1 MEKSISQEER
11 IRRAEEIY
19 SRRRYNNRY
28 GESLYRSGETR
39 NRYQPQETRKIKGK
53 MINKMIIQMIVCVII
68 YTCIYMLQYSNY
80 LFSKDMVDKTKEV
93 LSYDISIENLY
104 NKSNEFFSEL
114 QKKFNLVVNNEQN
127 DNVNEKVQNE
137 NTEEANIE
145 NTNTN
150 TENGEVNNENSDN
163 VENSE
168 ISQDTNNEANQNS
181 EQLAVGGADETQPE
195 EEKSQE
201 EQDIDYVKQNVSIIW
216 PIKGVITSRFGNR
229 TPTEIVTANHKGL
242 DIAGNTGDNIVS
254 AMDGTVVQ
262 YSEEGD
268 YGKHLRI
275 QNGEVLTLYAH
286 CSELLVQEGS
296 TVKQGDV
303 IMAVGSTGNS
313 TGPHLHF
320 EVRKFGIAVDP
331 IPYLQG
337 DGLQDENNNTIA
349 NVIGNTENVT

>member
-104 NKSNEFFSEL
+104 NKSNEFFLNL
-114 QKKFNLVVNNEQN
+114 QKKFNWGVNNEQN
-127 DNVNEKVQNE
+127 DNVNEEAQDQ
-137 NTEEANIE
+137 NTEETNIE
-145 NTNTN
+145 NSNAESSENTS
-150 TENGEVNNENSDN
+150 EANNENVD
-163 VENSE
+163 NSE
-168 ISQDTNNEANQNS
+168 ISQNDASTEVTNNDTT
-181 EQLAVGGADETQPE
+181 QLAVGGADETQQE

-201 EQDIDYVKQNVSIIW
+201 EQDIEYVKQNVSIIW

-242 DIAGNTGDNIVS
+242 DIAGNMGDNIVS

-275 QNGEVLTLYAH
+275 QSGEVLTLYAH

-303 IMAVGSTGNS
+303 IAKVGATGRA

-320 EVRKFGIAVDP
+320 EIRRDDRFINPELIFGS
-331 IPYLQG
+331 L
-337 DGLQDENNNTIA
+337 
-349 NVIGNTENVT
+349 

>member
-104 NKSNEFFSEL
+104 NKSNEFFLNL
-114 QKKFNLVVNNEQN
+114 QKKINWGVNNEQN
-127 DNVNEKVQNE
+127 DNVNEEAQDQ
-137 NTEEANIE
+137 NTEETNIE
-145 NTNTN
+145 NSNA
-150 TENGEVNNENSDN
+150 ESSEANNENVD
-163 VENSE
+163 NSE
-168 ISQDTNNEANQNS
+168 ISQNDASTEVTNNDTT
-181 EQLAVGGADETQPE
+181 QLAVGGADETQQE

-201 EQDIDYVKQNVSIIW
+201 EQDIEYVKQNVSIIW

-242 DIAGNTGDNIVS
+242 DIAGNMGDNIVS

-275 QNGEVLTLYAH
+275 QSGEVLTLYAH

-303 IMAVGSTGNS
+303 IAKVGATGRA

-320 EVRKFGIAVDP
+320 EIRRDDRFINP
-331 IPYLQG
+331 ELILES
-337 DGLQDENNNTIA
+337 L
-349 NVIGNTENVT
+349 

>member
-19 SRRRYNNRY
+19 SRRRYNNRN

-53 MINKMIIQMIVCVII
+53 MIDKMIIQMIICVII

-104 NKSNEFFSEL
+104 NKSNEFFSNL
-114 QKKFNLVVNNEQN
+114 QKKFNWGVNNEKN
-127 DNVNEKVQNE
+127 DNVNEEVQKE
-137 NTEEANIE
+137 NTEEANTE
-145 NTNTN
+145 NTN
-150 TENGEVNNENSDN
+150 TENGEANNENSEN

-168 ISQDTNNEANQNS
+168 ISQDTDNDTNQNS
-181 EQLAVGGADETQPE
+181 EQLAVGGADETQQPE

-201 EQDIDYVKQNVSIIW
+201 EQDVDYVKQNVSIIW

-242 DIAGNTGDNIVS
+242 DIAGNMGDNIVS
-254 AMDGTVVQ
+254 AMEGTVVQ

-303 IMAVGSTGNS
+303 IAKIGATGRA

-320 EVRKFGIAVDP
+320 EIRRDDRFINPELILGS
-331 IPYLQG
+331 L
-337 DGLQDENNNTIA
+337 
-349 NVIGNTENVT
+349 

>member
-104 NKSNEFFSEL
+104 NKSNEFFLNL
-114 QKKFNLVVNNEQN
+114 QKKINWGVNNEQN
-127 DNVNEKVQNE
+127 DNVNEEAQDK
-137 NTEEANIE
+137 NTEETNIE
-145 NTNTN
+145 NSNAESSENTS
-150 TENGEVNNENSDN
+150 EANNENVD
-163 VENSE
+163 NSE
-168 ISQDTNNEANQNS
+168 ISQNDASTEVTNNDTTQP
-181 EQLAVGGADETQPE
+181 AVGGADETQQE

-201 EQDIDYVKQNVSIIW
+201 EQDIEYVKQNVSIIW

-242 DIAGNTGDNIVS
+242 DIAGNMGDNIVS

-275 QNGEVLTLYAH
+275 QSGEVLTLYAH

-303 IMAVGSTGNS
+303 IAKVGATGRA

-320 EVRKFGIAVDP
+320 EIRRDDRFINPELILGS
-331 IPYLQG
+331 L
-337 DGLQDENNNTIA
+337 
-349 NVIGNTENVT
+349 

>member
-104 NKSNEFFSEL
+104 NKSNEFFSNL
-114 QKKFNLVVNNEQN
+114 QKKFNWGVNNEQN
-127 DNVNEKVQNE
+127 DNVNVEAQDQ
-137 NTEEANIE
+137 NTEETNIE
-145 NTNTN
+145 NSNA
-150 TENGEVNNENSDN
+150 ESSEANNENVD
-163 VENSE
+163 NSE
-168 ISQDTNNEANQNS
+168 ISQNDASTEVTNNDTT
-181 EQLAVGGADETQPE
+181 QLAVGGADETQQE

-201 EQDIDYVKQNVSIIW
+201 EQDIEYVKQNVSIIW

-275 QNGEVLTLYAH
+275 QSGEVLTLYAH

-303 IMAVGSTGNS
+303 IAKVGATGRA

-320 EVRKFGIAVDP
+320 EIRRDDRFINPELILGS
-331 IPYLQG
+331 L
-337 DGLQDENNNTIA
+337 
-349 NVIGNTENVT
+349 

>member
-80 LFSKDMVDKTKEV
+80 LFSKDMVNKTKEV

-104 NKSNEFFSEL
+104 TKSNEFFSNL
-114 QKKFNLVVNNEQN
+114 QKKFNWGVNNEQN
-127 DNVNEKVQNE
+127 DNINAEAQDK
-137 NTEEANIE
+137 NTEETNIE
-145 NTNTN
+145 NSNA
-150 TENGEVNNENSDN
+150 ESSEANNENVD
-163 VENSE
+163 NSE
-168 ISQDTNNEANQNS
+168 ISQNDASTEVTNNDTT
-181 EQLAVGGADETQPE
+181 QLAVGGADETQQE
-195 EEKSQE
+195 EAKSQE
-201 EQDIDYVKQNVSIIW
+201 EQDIEYVKQNVSIIW

-242 DIAGNTGDNIVS
+242 DIAGNMGDNIVS

-275 QNGEVLTLYAH
+275 QSGEVLTLYAH

-303 IMAVGSTGNS
+303 IAKVGATGRA

-320 EVRKFGIAVDP
+320 EIRRDDRFINPELILGS
-331 IPYLQG
+331 L
-337 DGLQDENNNTIA
+337 
-349 NVIGNTENVT
+349 

>member
-104 NKSNEFFSEL
+104 NKSNEFFLNL
-114 QKKFNLVVNNEQN
+114 QKKFNWGVNNEQN
-127 DNVNEKVQNE
+127 DNVNEEAQDQ
-137 NTEEANIE
+137 NTEETNIE
-145 NTNTN
+145 NSNAESSENTS
-150 TENGEVNNENSDN
+150 EANNKN
-163 VENSE
+163 VDNSE
-168 ISQDTNNEANQNS
+168 ISQNDASTEVINNDTT
-181 EQLAVGGADETQPE
+181 QLAVGGADETQQE

-201 EQDIDYVKQNVSIIW
+201 EQDIEYVKQNVSIIW

-242 DIAGNTGDNIVS
+242 DIAGNMGDNIVS

-275 QNGEVLTLYAH
+275 QSGEVLTLYAH

-303 IMAVGSTGNS
+303 IAKVGATGRA

-320 EVRKFGIAVDP
+320 EIRRDDRFINPELILGS
-331 IPYLQG
+331 L
-337 DGLQDENNNTIA
+337 
-349 NVIGNTENVT
+349 

>member
-104 NKSNEFFSEL
+104 NKSNEFFLNL
-114 QKKFNLVVNNEQN
+114 QKKINWGVNNEQN
-127 DNVNEKVQNE
+127 DNVNEEAQDQ
-137 NTEEANIE
+137 NTEETNIE
-145 NTNTN
+145 NSNA
-150 TENGEVNNENSDN
+150 ESSEANNENVD
-163 VENSE
+163 NSE
-168 ISQDTNNEANQNS
+168 ISQNDASTEVTNNDTT
-181 EQLAVGGADETQPE
+181 QLAVGGADETQQE

-201 EQDIDYVKQNVSIIW
+201 EQDIEYVKQNVSIIW

-242 DIAGNTGDNIVS
+242 DIAGNMGDNIVS

-275 QNGEVLTLYAH
+275 QSGEVLTLYAH

-303 IMAVGSTGNS
+303 IAKVGATGRA

-320 EVRKFGIAVDP
+320 EIRRDDRFINPELILGS
-331 IPYLQG
+331 L
-337 DGLQDENNNTIA
+337 
-349 NVIGNTENVT
+349 

>member
-11 IRRAEEIY
+11 IRRAEKIY

-104 NKSNEFFSEL
+104 NKSNEFFLNL
-114 QKKFNLVVNNEQN
+114 QKKFNWGVNNEQN
-127 DNVNEKVQNE
+127 DNVNVEAQDQ
-137 NTEEANIE
+137 NTEETNIE
-145 NTNTN
+145 NSNAESSENTS
-150 TENGEVNNENSDN
+150 EANNENVD
-163 VENSE
+163 NSE
-168 ISQDTNNEANQNS
+168 ISQNDASTEVTNNDTT
-181 EQLAVGGADETQPE
+181 QLAVGGADETQQE

-201 EQDIDYVKQNVSIIW
+201 EQDIEYVKQNVSIIW

-254 AMDGTVVQ
+254 AMEGTVVQ

-303 IMAVGSTGNS
+303 IAKVGATGRA

-320 EVRKFGIAVDP
+320 EIRRDDRFINPELILGS
-331 IPYLQG
+331 L
-337 DGLQDENNNTIA
+337 
-349 NVIGNTENVT
+349 

>member
-39 NRYQPQETRKIKGK
+39 NRYQPQETRNIKGK

-104 NKSNEFFSEL
+104 NKSNEFFLNL
-114 QKKFNLVVNNEQN
+114 QKKINWGVNNEQN
-127 DNVNEKVQNE
+127 DNVNEEAQDQ
-137 NTEEANIE
+137 NTEETNIE
-145 NTNTN
+145 NSNA
-150 TENGEVNNENSDN
+150 ESSEANNENVDN
-163 VENSE
+163 SG
-168 ISQDTNNEANQNS
+168 ISQNDASTEVTNNDTT
-181 EQLAVGGADETQPE
+181 QLAVGGADETQQE

-201 EQDIDYVKQNVSIIW
+201 EQDIEYVKQNVSIIW

-242 DIAGNTGDNIVS
+242 DIAGNMGDNIVS

-275 QNGEVLTLYAH
+275 QSGEVLTLYAH

-303 IMAVGSTGNS
+303 IAKVGATGRA

-320 EVRKFGIAVDP
+320 EIRRDDRFINPELILGS
-331 IPYLQG
+331 L
-337 DGLQDENNNTIA
+337 
-349 NVIGNTENVT
+349 

>member
-19 SRRRYNNRY
+19 SRRRYNNRN

-53 MINKMIIQMIVCVII
+53 MIDKMIIQMIICVII

-104 NKSNEFFSEL
+104 NKSNEFFSNL
-114 QKKFNLVVNNEQN
+114 QKKFNWGVNNEKN
-127 DNVNEKVQNE
+127 DNVNEEVQKE
-137 NTEEANIE
+137 NTEEANTE
-145 NTNTN
+145 NTN
-150 TENGEVNNENSDN
+150 TENGEANNENSEN

-168 ISQDTNNEANQNS
+168 ISQDTDNDTNQNS
-181 EQLAVGGADETQPE
+181 EQLAVGGADETQQPE

-201 EQDIDYVKQNVSIIW
+201 EQDVEYVKQNVSIIW

-242 DIAGNTGDNIVS
+242 DIAGNMGDNIVS
-254 AMDGTVVQ
+254 AMEGTVVQ

-303 IMAVGSTGNS
+303 IAKIGATGRA

-320 EVRKFGIAVDP
+320 EIRRDDRFINPELILGS
-331 IPYLQG
+331 L
-337 DGLQDENNNTIA
+337 
-349 NVIGNTENVT
+349 

>member
-19 SRRRYNNRY
+19 SRRRYNNRN

-104 NKSNEFFSEL
+104 NKSNEFFLNL
-114 QKKFNLVVNNEQN
+114 QKKFNWGVNNEQN
-127 DNVNEKVQNE
+127 DNVNEEAQDQ
-137 NTEEANIE
+137 NTEETNIE
-145 NTNTN
+145 NSNAESSENTS
-150 TENGEVNNENSDN
+150 EANNENVD
-163 VENSE
+163 NSE
-168 ISQDTNNEANQNS
+168 ISQNDASTEVTNNDTT
-181 EQLAVGGADETQPE
+181 QLAVGGADETQQE

-201 EQDIDYVKQNVSIIW
+201 EQDIEYVKQNVSIIW

-242 DIAGNTGDNIVS
+242 DIAGNMGDDIVS

-303 IMAVGSTGNS
+303 IAKVGATGRA

-320 EVRKFGIAVDP
+320 EIRRDDRFINPELILGS
-331 IPYLQG
+331 L
-337 DGLQDENNNTIA
+337 
-349 NVIGNTENVT
+349 

>member
-53 MINKMIIQMIVCVII
+53 IINKMIIQMIVCVII

-104 NKSNEFFSEL
+104 NKSNEFFLNL
-114 QKKFNLVVNNEQN
+114 QKKINWGVNNEQN
-127 DNVNEKVQNE
+127 DNVNEEAQDQ
-137 NTEEANIE
+137 NTEETNIE
-145 NTNTN
+145 NSNVESSENTN
-150 TENGEVNNENSDN
+150 EANNENVD
-163 VENSE
+163 NSE
-168 ISQDTNNEANQNS
+168 ISQNDASTEVKNNDTT
-181 EQLAVGGADETQPE
+181 QLAVGGADETQQE

-201 EQDIDYVKQNVSIIW
+201 EQDIEYVKQNVSIIW

-242 DIAGNTGDNIVS
+242 DIAGNMGDNIVS

-275 QNGEVLTLYAH
+275 QSGEVLTLYAH

-303 IMAVGSTGNS
+303 IAKVGATGRA

-320 EVRKFGIAVDP
+320 EIRRDDRFINPELILGS
-331 IPYLQG
+331 L
-337 DGLQDENNNTIA
+337 
-349 NVIGNTENVT
+349 